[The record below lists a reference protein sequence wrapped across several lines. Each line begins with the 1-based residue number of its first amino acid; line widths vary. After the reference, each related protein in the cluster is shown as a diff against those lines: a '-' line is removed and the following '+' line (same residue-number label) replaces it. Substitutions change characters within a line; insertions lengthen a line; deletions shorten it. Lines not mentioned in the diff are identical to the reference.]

1 MKRLL
6 ISLAA
11 AFAAFFSATADPIDE
26 LLPVRGLA
34 IEAPSS
40 RGLNDFLKFIEGDLV
55 PAHFNLLILR
65 VDWNYA
71 YETHPELRDEHPL
84 TKEDVKRI
92 VAVCRNRGIRLVPQ
106 INLLGHQSWAKQT
119 HALLR
124 EYPEFDETPS
134 VKYGLAQSGGP
145 VLQELLPVASGRA
158 QGRFRCGGRALRRL

>member
-1 MKRLL
+1 MRRF
-6 ISLAA
+6 IILAVA
-11 AFAAFFSATADPIDE
+11 ALVAASPAASADPIDE

-40 RGLNDFLKFIEGDLV
+40 RGLNDFLKFVEGDLV

-71 YETHPELRDEHPL
+71 YETHPELRDENPL

-92 VAVCRNRGIRLVPQ
+92 VAVCKNRGIRLVPQ

-124 EYPEFDETPS
+124 EYEQS
-134 VKYGLAQSGGP
+134 QRSQRKRQYRYHWSIWCGL
-145 VLQELLPVASGRA
+145 L
-158 QGRFRCGGRALRRL
+158 